1 MEMRILVL
9 LFCHGNE
16 ENGRRACTNGNSTT
30 ADQSKIRKA
39 HFISASEQYQGSLNI
54 QKAGEE
60 EKMLSTVNFCIIAT
74 MVVYLLG
81 MLAIGFIFS
90 KGNSNSTDFYLGGRR
105 MGPIVTA
112 MSAEA
117 SDMSSWLLMGLPGLA
132 YLSGVC
138 DPGWTA
144 IGLGAGTWLNWFFV
158 ARRLRRYSAN
168 INAITVPEFYSRR
181 YHDKSNVLNAIA
193 ALVIIVF
200 FIPYTASGFA
210 ACGKLFN
217 SLFGVDYGVAMLV
230 SALIIV
236 AYTIMGGFRAVST
249 TDLIQSIVMTIALF
263 VVVFFG
269 ISKAGGL
276 EAVMDNARELPGYL
290 TLNATYDAGTGTAQ
304 PYGILTTVSMLAW
317 GLGYF
322 GMPHILLRFMAIEDE
337 KKLVLSRRVATVW
350 VFIAMSVAIFIGVVG
365 LGMTKAGALEFLD
378 GSSSETII
386 VKIAGLISQNGIFP
400 AIIAGLI
407 LAGILAATMSTAD
420 SQMLAAASSVS
431 QNILQDFFHIKL
443 SEKRSLLI
451 ARITI
456 VVISLIGVFLAQD
469 PDSSVF
475 GIVSFAWAGFGG
487 AFGAVT
493 LCSLFWKR
501 SNRWGALVGM
511 ISGGVMVFV
520 WKYAVRP
527 LGGIWDIYELLP
539 AFLVSLACIVVVSL
553 LTKAPEEDIVKEFEA
568 AK

>member
-1 MEMRILVL
+1 MI
-9 LFCHGNE
+9 
-16 ENGRRACTNGNSTT
+16 ST
-30 ADQSKIRKA
+30 I
-39 HFISASEQYQGSLNI
+39 
-54 QKAGEE
+54 
-60 EKMLSTVNFCIIAT
+60 NFCIIAT
-74 MVVYLLG
+74 IVVYLLG
-81 MLAIGFIFS
+81 MLAIGFVFS
-90 KGNSNSTDFYLGGRR
+90 KKNSNSEDFYLGGRK
-105 MGPIVTA
+105 MGPLVTA

-132 YLSGVC
+132 YLSGIC

-144 IGLGAGTWLNWFFV
+144 IGLGIGTWLNWFFV
-158 ARRLRRYSAN
+158 ARRIRRYSAN
-168 INAITVPEFYSRR
+168 INAITVPEFYSKR
-181 YHDKSNVLNAIA
+181 YHDKSNTLNAIA

-217 SLFGVDYGVAMLV
+217 SLFGVNYGVAMLV
-230 SALIIV
+230 SAAIIV
-236 AYTIMGGFRAVST
+236 GYTIMGGFRAVST
-249 TDLIQSIVMTIALF
+249 TDLIQSIVMTIAL
-263 VVVFFG
+263 VVVVCFG

-276 EAVMDNARELPGYL
+276 EAVMDNARALSGYL
-290 TLNATYDAGTGTAQ
+290 TMNATYDAASGTAK
-304 PYGILTTVSMLAW
+304 PYGILTTISMLAW

-337 KKLVLSRRVATVW
+337 KKLVLSRRIATVW
-350 VFIAMSVAIFIGVVG
+350 VFIAMAVAIFIGVVG
-365 LGMTKAGALEFLD
+365 LGMTNAGALGFLS

-431 QNILQDFFHIKL
+431 QNIVQDFFHAKL
-443 SEKRSLLI
+443 SEKQSLLV

-456 VVISLIGVFLAQD
+456 VVISLIGVFLARD

-493 LCSLFWKR
+493 LCALFWKR
-501 SNRWGALVGM
+501 SNRWGALAGM

-520 WKYAVRP
+520 WKYAIRP
-527 LGGIWDIYELLP
+527 LGGLWDIYELLP
-539 AFLVSLACIVVVSL
+539 AFLVSLLFIVIVSL
-553 LTKAPEEDIVKEFEA
+553 LTKEPEESIVKEFEE
-568 AK
+568 AKLVKQQQG